1 MKRSFYER
9 YLHTKI
15 KDTNKKEKKKIKIKI
30 DLGGFIEIIWHII
43 LTILLSIGATVV
55 LNIIISLVFEK

>member
-9 YLHTKI
+9 YLHTKV
-15 KDTNKKEKKKIKIKI
+15 KDTNKQEKKKIKIKI

-55 LNIIISLVFEK
+55 LNIIIKILVAK

>member
-9 YLHTKI
+9 YLHTKV
-15 KDTNKKEKKKIKIKI
+15 KGTNKQEKKKIKIKI

-55 LNIIISLVFEK
+55 LNIVIGLVFEK